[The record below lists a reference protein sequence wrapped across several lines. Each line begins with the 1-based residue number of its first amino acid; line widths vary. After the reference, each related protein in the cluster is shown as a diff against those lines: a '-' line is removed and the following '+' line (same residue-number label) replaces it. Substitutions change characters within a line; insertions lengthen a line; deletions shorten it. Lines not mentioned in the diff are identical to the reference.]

1 MNNTQ
6 SEFIQTEINNST
18 TRLNSNLLSIE
29 TITKE
34 LLNILSKIFYKSTIN
49 IYLLNDKTKKIEFT
63 STNKNLWPIPFYNI
77 SWFTSKIEK
86 KNNKKKY
93 IYIDNMKLSPL
104 TDFKQLLKD
113 QKKYKYDCNDGL
125 FFNIVNEDK
134 NTIGIIFIHSWHLK
148 KKLDTIYLNFQEN
161 LISTSEYINQI
172 INSIENFQIHQKIEN
187 LLSDKNKLTKK
198 IQKEE
203 SSLNKRVLELTTLYE
218 TSSELNSS
226 LNHKEIIT
234 KTINSMNKVLKFDSC
249 CVFLNDIFN
258 SNELFITLKNPF
270 NLDTTDYIKNL
281 TYNSI
286 ETFFSKTINFNKIT
300 ISQNTIN
307 NYSQKNETTSIKSHT
322 NIPLIFRD
330 SIFGVISIT
339 SFKKN
344 AFQKN
349 EIRFLHTIS
358 NNIASTLGK
367 LKLIRDIEKSKIHS
381 VVESI
386 SDPIIVIDEKQQV
399 NIINPYAKK
408 LLKLNESENITKET
422 LLNLLEKLRLQKL
435 FIQVKKTKKPVI
447 NQQASYNNQRF
458 SVNIS
463 PVIDKVQGYLGIIF
477 LFRDI
482 SSIQQMDRIKS
493 QRLDAISKVNLIV
506 NSIQNLNDLLKVLID
521 FLLNISNCNMGS
533 IQLKKNDR
541 FVNVVHHNFP
551 EKIRKSFRY
560 INRKTISQEVEEKK
574 QFILID
580 NYFSNPE
587 LDPNV
592 KVLIDLYLC
601 IPIIIN
607 NELIGIINLTRKYG
621 STASRFTKEDIETL
635 ITVTSLAA
643 TSIQNSLLYQEKV
656 EKEKLD
662 QEIIVATQIQKN
674 LLPKKLPSV
683 PKLLFGA
690 VNIPAHKIGG
700 DFYDFI
706 ELDKNRIG
714 IIISDIV
721 GKGIPAGLYMAVL
734 KSILNRNILP
744 EISPKETLFRLNN
757 IMYNDPVINKFIPLF
772 YGIFD
777 LKNNEF
783 KFSNAGHETC
793 LILRDKNF
801 LATDTNGFP
810 LGGCKNQEFEEKKIK
825 LKENDLFLFYTDGI
839 IDIRNSENNLFGIKG
854 IKQFLKNNATLPSQ
868 ILLNKLKTHLNNFC
882 DNPNTKDDITAIAC
896 QFNETYI
903 NKSKLILIKEIS
915 TSSEISKIK
924 FIRNEVKTICKK
936 ANFNSKTI
944 SDIQLSVNEAQANI
958 IEHAYLGDPNKKI
971 IFEFKLYTNKL
982 EIIIKDS
989 GLSTKDIKLNKKT
1002 TIKINDIEGSG
1013 LGLFLINTL
1022 MDSVE
1027 YKPKTF
1033 GTKLKLVKY
1042 NT

>member
-1 MNNTQ
+1 MKNQINH
-6 SEFIQTEINNST
+6 IQTEINNSSS
-18 TRLNSNLLSIE
+18 RLNSNLLSIE
-29 TITKE
+29 NISKE
-34 LLNILSKIFYKSTIN
+34 LLDTLSIIFSKSTIN
-49 IYLLNDKTKKIEFT
+49 IYFLNEQTKKIEFT
-63 STNKNLWPIPFYNI
+63 STNKTLWPIPFYNI

-113 QKKYKYDCNDGL
+113 QKKYKHDCNDGL
-125 FFNIVNEDK
+125 FFNIVNEEK
-134 NTIGIIFIHSWHLK
+134 KTIGIIFIHSWHIK
-148 KKLDTIYLNFQEN
+148 KKLKSIYATFEEDLKTTSKYLN
-161 LISTSEYINQI
+161 QI
-172 INSIENFQIHQKIEN
+172 VNSIENFQIHQKIEN

-198 IQKEE
+198 IQEE
-203 SSLNKRVLELTTLYE
+203 ETSLNKRVLELTTLYE
-218 TSSELNSS
+218 TSSELNNT
-226 LNHKEIIT
+226 LNHNEIIT

-270 NLDTTDYIKNL
+270 KEESIEHIKNL
-281 TYNSI
+281 TFNSI
-286 ETFFSKTINFNKIT
+286 ETFFSKTINFNEIT
-300 ISQNTIN
+300 ISQNIIN
-307 NYSQKNETTSIKSHT
+307 KNLNKNTLTSIKSHT

-349 EIRFLHTIS
+349 ELRFLHTIS

-386 SDPIIVIDEKQQV
+386 SDPIIVVDEKQQV
-399 NIINPYAKK
+399 TIINPYAKK
-408 LLKLNESENITKET
+408 LLKLEESENITTEN
-422 LLNLLEKLRLQKL
+422 LLTLLEKLRLKNL
-435 FIQVKKTKKPVI
+435 FMQVKKTKTPII

-463 PVIDKVQGYLGIIF
+463 PVIDKVQGYLGVIF

-506 NSIQNLNDLLKVLID
+506 NSIQSLNDLLEVLID
-521 FLLNISNCNMGS
+521 FFLNISNCNMGS
-533 IQLKKNDR
+533 IQLKKNGT
-541 FVNVVHHNFP
+541 FVNVVHHSFP

-580 NYFSNPE
+580 NYFSNPK

-621 STASRFTKEDIETL
+621 SNASSFTKEDIDTL
-635 ITVTSLAA
+635 LTVTSLAA
-643 TSIQNSLLYQEKV
+643 TSIQNSILFQEKV

-674 LLPKKLPSV
+674 LLPKKLPSL
-683 PKLLFGA
+683 PKLLFGSL
-690 VNIPAHKIGG
+690 NIPAQKIGG
-700 DFYDFI
+700 DFFDFV
-706 ELDKNRIG
+706 ELDKNRVG

-721 GKGIPAGLYMAVL
+721 GKGVPAGLYMAVL

-783 KFSNAGHETC
+783 KFSNAGHEPC
-793 LILRDKNF
+793 LILRKNKF
-801 LATDTNGFP
+801 LTTDANGFP

-839 IDIRNSENNLFGIKG
+839 IDIRNSENNLFGING
-854 IKQFLKNNATLPSQ
+854 IKEFITKNAKLPSQ
-868 ILLNKLKTHLNNFC
+868 ILLNKLKTHLNQFC
-882 DNPNTKDDITAIAC
+882 GNPNTKDDITAIAC

-903 NKSKLILIKEIS
+903 NKSKLILTKELS

-924 FIRNEVKTICKK
+924 NIRAEIKDICKK
-936 ANFNSKTI
+936 AKFNDKTI
-944 SDIQLSVNEAQANI
+944 TDIQLSVNEAQANI

-971 IFEFKLYTNKL
+971 VFEFKLYTDKI
-982 EIIIKDS
+982 EIIIKDN
-989 GLSTKDIKLNKKT
+989 GLSIKNMKLNKKT
-1002 TIKINDIEGSG
+1002 DIKINEIEGSG

-1027 YKPKTF
+1027 YMPKTF